1 MSDRNEASPN
11 FTLYPLFWL
20 AVCFAFGT
28 LSGNFLNFGWQIY
41 LTICLLSAVLSA
53 VFIKRTFTVVF
64 LYIAFVAVGALY
76 FQIENQTI
84 SPNRVKRLYDETR
97 IKSGDPIEIEGV
109 LQTRP
114 ELAVGGFFLILKTE
128 KAIYKEMELNISGNI
143 RLFTPVHNEQ
153 IKSEYDRL
161 DLNYGSRIRIACNL
175 RREDSYLN
183 AGVVSHK
190 QLLDQKQID
199 AVAIIKSPLLVE
211 KIEDTET
218 FAPLAWLYERRQN
231 LIIDFRDNFNVS
243 TAGILIAS
251 LLGNGHFLDKPTA
264 EVFREG
270 GTFHVLVISGL
281 HITFI
286 GGLTLL
292 FIRFFT
298 NKRLWQFLTASI
310 FLWSYSLAVG
320 ADVPVVRATIMF
332 TILLFSQ
339 VLYRSGTLLNSLGFC
354 ALILLVWRPNDI
366 FSSSFQLTF
375 VSIGAIVAMAFP
387 LIEKLRAIGRWS
399 PSSDAPFPP
408 QIPLWL
414 KRFCE
419 MLYWREKIW
428 EREVSRQLWAAN
440 LFKSPYL
447 KWLESRNLQSIS
459 GYIFEAILVSLI
471 VQAWLLPFII
481 LYFHRLSMLSV
492 FLNLWVGVII
502 ALESFAA
509 VFAVFLANFSSALA
523 LPFTKLTEILN
534 WLLVSVPNFFTENN
548 WASARLPVYSGNMRA
563 VYVLYFAPI
572 IVLSVALNF
581 WNPFSLGSKLKTQ
594 NSKFDFLSAPLFLRA
609 SAFVLLILSAVIIF
623 HPFSSPSPDGRL
635 HIDFLDVGQ
644 GDSAL
649 ITFPNG
655 ETLMVDGGGKININK
670 TSSKNE
676 YEDEPE
682 IFEPD
687 TQTIGEMVVSNF
699 LWEKGYSQVDY
710 ILATHADSD
719 HIQGLLD
726 VAKNF
731 RVRAAIFGR
740 TPMKDTEFA
749 ELYSVMQKRRIESI
763 TISRG
768 DVLTFDA
775 VKIEVLYPE
784 KNDNLEAVSDNNHSL
799 VLRLIYGDRKFLLT
813 GDIEKET
820 ETFLLNMPVFLQT
833 DLIKVAHHGSRTSS
847 IQQFVNAAKAKVAVI
862 SVGRESPFGHPH
874 EEVVERWKNTGAKV
888 LTTGENGT
896 ISVSTD
902 GRDLQLKTFNK
913 EKFYR

>member
-1 MSDRNEASPN
+1 
-11 FTLYPLFWL
+11 
-20 AVCFAFGT
+20 
-28 LSGNFLNFGWQIY
+28 
-41 LTICLLSAVLSA
+41 
-53 VFIKRTFTVVF
+53 
-64 LYIAFVAVGALY
+64 
-76 FQIENQTI
+76 
-84 SPNRVKRLYDETR
+84 
-97 IKSGDPIEIEGV
+97 
-109 LQTRP
+109 
-114 ELAVGGFFLILKTE
+114 
-128 KAIYKEMELNISGNI
+128 
-143 RLFTPVHNEQ
+143 
-153 IKSEYDRL
+153 
-161 DLNYGSRIRIACNL
+161 
-175 RREDSYLN
+175 
-183 AGVVSHK
+183 
-190 QLLDQKQID
+190 
-199 AVAIIKSPLLVE
+199 
-211 KIEDTET
+211 
-218 FAPLAWLYERRQN
+218 
-231 LIIDFRDNFNVS
+231 
-243 TAGILIAS
+243 
-251 LLGNGHFLDKPTA
+251 
-264 EVFREG
+264 
-270 GTFHVLVISGL
+270 
-281 HITFI
+281 
-286 GGLTLL
+286 
-292 FIRFFT
+292 
-298 NKRLWQFLTASI
+298 
-310 FLWSYSLAVG
+310 
-320 ADVPVVRATIMF
+320 
-332 TILLFSQ
+332 
-339 VLYRSGTLLNSLGFC
+339 
-354 ALILLVWRPNDI
+354 
-366 FSSSFQLTF
+366 
-375 VSIGAIVAMAFP
+375 
-387 LIEKLRAIGRWS
+387 
-399 PSSDAPFPP
+399 
-408 QIPLWL
+408 
-414 KRFCE
+414 
-419 MLYWREKIW
+419 
-428 EREVSRQLWAAN
+428 
-440 LFKSPYL
+440 
-447 KWLESRNLQSIS
+447 
-459 GYIFEAILVSLI
+459 
-471 VQAWLLPFII
+471 
-481 LYFHRLSMLSV
+481 
-492 FLNLWVGVII
+492 
-502 ALESFAA
+502 
-509 VFAVFLANFSSALA
+509 
-523 LPFTKLTEILN
+523 
-534 WLLVSVPNFFTENN
+534 
-548 WASARLPVYSGNMRA
+548 
-563 VYVLYFAPI
+563 
-572 IVLSVALNF
+572 
-581 WNPFSLGSKLKTQ
+581 
-594 NSKFDFLSAPLFLRA
+594 
-609 SAFVLLILSAVIIF
+609 
-623 HPFSSPSPDGRL
+623 L

-799 VLRLIYGDRKFLLT
+799 VLRVIYGDRKFLLT

-896 ISVSTD
+896 ISISTD